1 MLRPLGQLVSR
12 RTWYSGDGPTAIST
26 SLSRILGRV
35 TQSTAKTLTELID
48 HWSTLV
54 GEEVAAMSSPIK
66 VESDT
71 LTVRCDRADYA
82 THLKVSWPQIRI
94 LAETQGIDVPK
105 AISVVIRPK

>member
-1 MLRPLGQLVSR
+1 
-12 RTWYSGDGPTAIST
+12 
-26 SLSRILGRV
+26 
-35 TQSTAKTLTELID
+35 
-48 HWSTLV
+48 
-54 GEEVAAMSSPIK
+54 MSSPIK

>member
-1 MLRPLGQLVSR
+1 VTKRS
-12 RTWYSGDGPTAIST
+12 WYSGDGPLALST

-35 TQSTAKTLTELID
+35 TQSSAKTLTELID
-48 HWSTLV
+48 HWPALV
-54 GEEVAAMSSPIK
+54 GEEVGAMSSPIK